1 MEEAPWSD
9 TSRSSVSSC
18 GLARLYLTFIPEIP
32 SFWNRVAFLN
42 KVTFRM
48 WTVTACA
55 IHRPHFKHSLQNM
68 APGASFEY
76 GQRFTVNIWPLKPQ
90 MVFSSL
96 ILLFHMHVC
105 LKDVNWKCFLDC
117 FYYYFFYPRAHS
129 QVQNLIFN
137 LQVSKQERI
146 EKQTFTLNCNPSCES
161 CPSHSEREIASHVVL
176 YRHTSITLSCSFPHS
191 WATFILSVGVLF
203 CVHCL

>member
-18 GLARLYLTFIPEIP
+18 GLARLYMTFIPEIP

-55 IHRPHFKHSLQNM
+55 IHRPHFKRSLQNM

-105 LKDVNWKCFLDC
+105 LKDVNWRWQMLFGLFL
-117 FYYYFFYPRAHS
+117 FIFFFFTRELAVKFKTWFLTFSFQSKKGSKSRLSH
-129 QVQNLIFN
+129 LIAIH
-137 LQVSKQERI
+137 LVRVASVILKER
-146 EKQTFTLNCNPSCES
+146 
-161 CPSHSEREIASHVVL
+161 
-176 YRHTSITLSCSFPHS
+176 
-191 WATFILSVGVLF
+191 
-203 CVHCL
+203 